1 MIPTGCSPFRRRGPV
16 FILGLT
22 GEIEREMILHAY
34 MASERGMKRDTT
46 LRAVLS
52 LEKWII
58 PRIAAWNASSN
69 GLSMICTYG
78 SETVVR
84 TVFRTT
90 PFTRRQTIPCMRS
103 HNDLIFI
110 SCNIRATFLNKKM
123 REKATEEAQNKNKI
137 NPWRKIRKS
146 KKVRHK
152 KISMNSAAVAN
163 VGIGASS
170 AKKIGSWD
178 DLKACSCFVQP
189 RLFPT
194 WCDGKTVPLQVV
206 LVR

>member
-1 MIPTGCSPFRRRGPV
+1 
-16 FILGLT
+16 
-22 GEIEREMILHAY
+22 MILHAY

-170 AKKIGSWD
+170 AKKSGHGMTSRPVRVP
-178 DLKACSCFVQP
+178 CSPVSY
-189 RLFPT
+189 RRGAT
-194 WCDGKTVPLQVV
+194 GKLCHCKSCLYASHLPHPID
-206 LVR
+206 